1 MAAFA
6 RPLILIALVA
16 GLTGPAMAATAA
28 AGAMPA
34 DGEEADPAV
43 AAAPMAPQ
51 LGIEETMD
59 QLIELRTVEGRVRAS
74 SIRRLGELVDQYP
87 DEAIDILRSWL
98 YEEVA

>member
-1 MAAFA
+1 
-6 RPLILIALVA
+6 
-16 GLTGPAMAATAA
+16 
-28 AGAMPA
+28 MPA
-34 DGEEADPAV
+34 DGEEADPAL